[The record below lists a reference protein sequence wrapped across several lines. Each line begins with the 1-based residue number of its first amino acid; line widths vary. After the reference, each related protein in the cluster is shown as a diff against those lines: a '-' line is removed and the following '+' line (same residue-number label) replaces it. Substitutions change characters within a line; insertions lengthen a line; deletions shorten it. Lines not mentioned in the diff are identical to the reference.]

1 MKKYIGKRIISF
13 LIVLVGVSILSF
25 LLIAWSGKDP
35 AEIIAH
41 RGVSNPTPEQIDMI
55 RVEMG
60 LDQPLPV
67 RYIQWL
73 SGMFTG
79 ELGASLTTH
88 QPIVKDL
95 HKYLATT
102 TSLVGMAILWI
113 IVLTVP
119 ISLLCARKR
128 NRPFD
133 QVTRGITICGICVP
147 TFWLGFLLLLFFA
160 IHLKWFSVLPSPGWR
175 GFLLPSFALAVPS
188 SCSLIRIMRSSLLA
202 ELSSDY
208 VRFAKAR
215 GLSANRILVCH
226 ILRNAL
232 PPVVTIFFQQF
243 GFLIAGGAVIESVFS
258 IKGIGTYLVDSVIAA
273 DIQRLL
279 DQLCDEVLLLQ
290 VILFQILFQSVE
302 EFCGDFHRK
311 GAFCLHIVSSFK
323 VFCEDAL
330 HIFRQCTQLHLFFL
344 CHDSCVKLC
353 RDHGAEVL
361 FALHRSAPFLD
372 FVSKA
377 YRKKSWKAIHQ
388 TQRRSYVKR
397 KQNHQGSYT
406 ARRAAAIRPIMNST
420 QGIATLLPSALYRAL
435 SEASGISVQPSG
447 KPCRRSHSNGVR
459 RRMR

>member
-1 MKKYIGKRIISF
+1 M
-13 LIVLVGVSILSF
+13 
-25 LLIAWSGKDP
+25 
-35 AEIIAH
+35 
-41 RGVSNPTPEQIDMI
+41 T
-55 RVEMG
+55 
-60 LDQPLPV
+60 
-67 RYIQWL
+67 
-73 SGMFTG
+73 
-79 ELGASLTTH
+79 SLTTH

-128 NRPFD
+128 NRLFD

-273 DIQRLL
+273 DTIAVSTCIVVIAAIFVVANFMADIINRLL
-279 DQLCDEVLLLQ
+279 CPWMVR
-290 VILFQILFQSVE
+290 E
-302 EFCGDFHRK
+302 END
-311 GAFCLHIVSSFK
+311 
-323 VFCEDAL
+323 
-330 HIFRQCTQLHLFFL
+330 T
-344 CHDSCVKLC
+344 
-353 RDHGAEVL
+353 
-361 FALHRSAPFLD
+361 
-372 FVSKA
+372 
-377 YRKKSWKAIHQ
+377 
-388 TQRRSYVKR
+388 
-397 KQNHQGSYT
+397 
-406 ARRAAAIRPIMNST
+406 
-420 QGIATLLPSALYRAL
+420 
-435 SEASGISVQPSG
+435 
-447 KPCRRSHSNGVR
+447 
-459 RRMR
+459 